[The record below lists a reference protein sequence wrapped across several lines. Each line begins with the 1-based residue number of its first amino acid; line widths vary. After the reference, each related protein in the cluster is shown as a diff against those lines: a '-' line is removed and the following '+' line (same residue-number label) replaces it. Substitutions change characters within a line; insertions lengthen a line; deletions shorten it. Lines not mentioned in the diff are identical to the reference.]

1 MGAPLF
7 PFIIEGVSAHPSAQS
22 ASPSTPRPHPVD
34 EAVLRTL
41 LYADIFDYPLKPAE
55 IHHYLMEYTAAPE
68 TVLAALENSSW
79 LANRITRVNGYV
91 TLKDRAAIGPLRDE
105 RQRRSAALW
114 PFARR
119 WAYYVGCLPFVRMVG
134 LTGALAVNNSPPEDD
149 IDLLIVTAPGRVWLA
164 RALAVGLVYL
174 ARGLDGVVLCPN
186 YVLAQTALAQAKR
199 DLFTAHDLAQM
210 VPIVGHAVYAELRA
224 ANPWLERYLPHA
236 RQPLHHEPDLAPRG
250 LGRLFQRLGEWLLSG
265 PLGDALETW
274 ERSRK
279 LRKFASAAQSPD
291 SAAQLDAEH
300 VKGHFDDHGHPIL
313 KQFHERL
320 QHWSA
325 DETDVSEDVR
335 QVFSPVA
342 SVQSVD

>member
-1 MGAPLF
+1 MP
-7 PFIIEGVSAHPSAQS
+7 Q
-22 ASPSTPRPHPVD
+22 PRSID
-34 EAVLRTL
+34 EAVLWTL
-41 LYADIFDYPLKPAE
+41 LYADIFDYPLKPTE

-68 TVLAALENSSW
+68 TIMAALEHSVW
-79 LANRITRVNGYV
+79 LADRITRVNGYV
-91 TLKDRAAIGPLRDE
+91 TLKDRAAIGPMRDE

-114 PFARR
+114 PYARR

-149 IDLLIVTAPGRVWLA
+149 IDLLIITAPGRVWLA

-174 ARGLDGVVLCPN
+174 ARWWDGVVLCPN
-186 YVLAQTALAQAKR
+186 YVLAQTALAQDKR

-210 VPIVGHAVYAELRA
+210 VPLVGHSVYAQLRS
-224 ANPWLERYLPHA
+224 ANPWLAHYLPHA
-236 RQPLHHEPDLAPRG
+236 HQPLHHEPDLVPHG
-250 LGRLFQRLGEWLLSG
+250 LGRFLQRAGEWLLAG
-265 PLGDALETW
+265 KLGNALEAW

-279 LRKFASAAQSPD
+279 LLKFASAAQSPD

-313 KQFHERL
+313 QKFHERL
-320 QHWSA
+320 THWST
-325 DETDVSEDVR
+325 DETERTNESR
-335 QVFSPVA
+335 QHNL

>member
-1 MGAPLF
+1 M
-7 PFIIEGVSAHPSAQS
+7 SAHHSTQS
-22 ASPSTPRPHPVD
+22 IARPRSID

-68 TVLAALENSSW
+68 AVLAALEKSPW
-79 LANRITRVNGYV
+79 LAGHITRVNGYV
-91 TLKDRAAIGPLRDE
+91 TLKDRAAIGLLRDE
-105 RQRRSAALW
+105 RQQRSAALW

-119 WAYYVGCLPFVRMVG
+119 WAYAVGCLPFVRMVG

-149 IDLLIVTAPGRVWLA
+149 IDLLIVTTPGRVWLA

-174 ARGLDGVVLCPN
+174 ARWLDGVVLCPN
-186 YVLAQTALAQAKR
+186 YVLAQTALAQDKR

-210 VPIVGHAVYAELRA
+210 VPIVGHPVYVELRA
-224 ANPWLERYLPHA
+224 ANPWLVHYLPQAH
-236 RQPLHHEPDLAPRG
+236 QPLHQEPDLAPRG
-250 LGRLFQRLGEWLLSG
+250 LGRWLQRVGEWLLAG
-265 PLGDALETW
+265 GVGDALETW

-279 LRKFASAAQSPD
+279 LRKFAPAAQAPD

-313 KQFHERL
+313 KKFHERL
-320 QHWSA
+320 AHLLTAKAESA
-325 DETDVSEDVR
+325 EVVR
-335 QVFSPVA
+335 SALPAVT
-342 SVQSVD
+342 SVD